1 MPCRH
6 KQIQTWVFEDTQQPS
21 GMWSCVDCGLKF
33 EPIDQRKPMT
43 DEEID
48 AIISNVLAA
57 TSPRVGY
64 RDIARAIEQA
74 HNIKK

>member
-6 KQIQTWVFEDTQQPS
+6 KQIQTWVFEDTKQPS

-33 EPIDQRKPMT
+33 EPLNQRKPLT

-48 AIISNVLAA
+48 SLRSGYQSGRIGSF
-57 TSPRVGY
+57 VGLC
-64 RDIARAIEQA
+64 RAIEA
-74 HNIKK
+74 AILEKSK